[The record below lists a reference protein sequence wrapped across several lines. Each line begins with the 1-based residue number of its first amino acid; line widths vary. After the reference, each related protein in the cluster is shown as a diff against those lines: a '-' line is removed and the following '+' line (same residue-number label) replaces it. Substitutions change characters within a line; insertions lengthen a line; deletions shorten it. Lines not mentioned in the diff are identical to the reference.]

1 MGGVSDERERKIAGG
16 ESKGRERVAVVEKMR
31 KRNFVVFACVCEK
44 NLVPLHAFRVCA
56 CKRND
61 SMRMRNAAKAIQ
73 KRTKAV
79 QRTQNITNMID
90 YIKGELTFLTP
101 TYAVIEAA
109 GVGYQINIALTSYS
123 ALSAYPQPLQKG
135 KGGLEQ
141 EETRGAICKLFVTEI
156 IREDTH
162 DLFGF
167 FTTGE
172 RELFVMLMT
181 VSGIGANTARMIMS
195 AYTAAEIRQI
205 IATGN
210 ARALSQ
216 VKGLGPKTA
225 QRVIVDLK
233 DKVLK
238 IDLGSDVQGQLG
250 DEAMAVDNEVK
261 QEAVSALTMLGFAA
275 AASGKVVDKILKEEP
290 SASVEKVIKLALK
303 ML

>member
-1 MGGVSDERERKIAGG
+1 
-16 ESKGRERVAVVEKMR
+16 
-31 KRNFVVFACVCEK
+31 
-44 NLVPLHAFRVCA
+44 
-56 CKRND
+56 
-61 SMRMRNAAKAIQ
+61 
-73 KRTKAV
+73 
-79 QRTQNITNMID
+79 MID

-123 ALSAYPQPLQKG
+123 ALSAYPQPLPKG
-135 KGGLEQ
+135 KGGLDQ
-141 EETRGAICKLFVTEI
+141 EETKGVICKLFVTEI

-238 IDLGSDVQGQLG
+238 IDLESQEQGTKSQDGLLLSV
-250 DEAMAVDNEVK
+250 EVDNEVK

-290 SASVEKVIKLALK
+290 NASVEKVIKMALK

>member
-1 MGGVSDERERKIAGG
+1 
-16 ESKGRERVAVVEKMR
+16 
-31 KRNFVVFACVCEK
+31 
-44 NLVPLHAFRVCA
+44 
-56 CKRND
+56 
-61 SMRMRNAAKAIQ
+61 
-73 KRTKAV
+73 
-79 QRTQNITNMID
+79 MIE
-90 YIKGELTFLTP
+90 YIKGDLTVLSP
-101 TYAVIEAA
+101 TCAVIEAA
-109 GVGYQINIALTSYS
+109 GVGYAINIALPSYS
-123 ALSAYPQPLQKG
+123 ALVG
-135 KGGLEQ
+135 KEGQ
-141 EETRGAICKLFVTEI
+141 VTKLFVTEI

-195 AYTAAEIRQI
+195 AYTATEIRQI

-210 ARALSQ
+210 AHALSQ

-225 QRVIVDLK
+225 QRIIVDLK

-238 IDLGSDVQGQLG
+238 IDLESQEQGTKSQDGLLLSV
-250 DEAMAVDNEVK
+250 EVDNEVK

-275 AASGKVVDKILKEEP
+275 AASGKVVDKILKEDP
-290 SASVEKVIKLALK
+290 SASVEKVIKMALK

>member
-1 MGGVSDERERKIAGG
+1 
-16 ESKGRERVAVVEKMR
+16 
-31 KRNFVVFACVCEK
+31 
-44 NLVPLHAFRVCA
+44 
-56 CKRND
+56 
-61 SMRMRNAAKAIQ
+61 
-73 KRTKAV
+73 
-79 QRTQNITNMID
+79 MID

-123 ALSAYPQPLQKG
+123 NLVG
-135 KGGLEQ
+135 KEGQ
-141 EETRGAICKLFVTEI
+141 TNKLFVTEI

-195 AYTAAEIRQI
+195 AYSAAEIRQI

-225 QRVIVDLK
+225 QRIIVDLK

-238 IDLGSDVQGQLG
+238 IDLENQGAVGNGQWT
-250 DEAMAVDNEVK
+250 VDNGPLTVDSEVK

-275 AASGKVVDKILKEEP
+275 AASGKVVDKILKDTP
-290 SASVEKVIKLALK
+290 SASVEQVIKQALK